1 MKETVVIIAPEWLRS
16 TTNSF
21 TTTTASNVA
30 ARFRSERRP
39 RAVAA
44 NIIARAAEARID
56 YDE

>member
-1 MKETVVIIAPEWLRS
+1 MIIAPEWLRS